1 MTYTAVND
9 ASFPEEYLP
18 EHVTDQLIR
27 KLAQALLA
35 AWFPNSYPVDDDA
48 RNWGSVACEDVEYML
63 NALPAI
69 LDEIGE
75 IDEPPDARA

>member
-1 MTYTAVND
+1 MTYTEINE

-18 EHVTDQLIR
+18 EHVTDQLVR
-27 KLAQALLA
+27 KLALALLA

-48 RNWGSVACEDVEYML
+48 RNWGSIACEDVERVL
-63 NALPAI
+63 DALPTV

-75 IDEPPDARA
+75 VYDLEEER

>member
-1 MTYTAVND
+1 MTYTEINET
-9 ASFPEEYLP
+9 SFPEEYLP

-35 AWFPNSYPVDDDA
+35 AWFPNSYPAGDDA
-48 RNWGSVACEDVEYML
+48 LNWGSIACEDVERVL
-63 NALPAI
+63 DALPAV

-75 IDEPPDARA
+75 VDEPAGGRE